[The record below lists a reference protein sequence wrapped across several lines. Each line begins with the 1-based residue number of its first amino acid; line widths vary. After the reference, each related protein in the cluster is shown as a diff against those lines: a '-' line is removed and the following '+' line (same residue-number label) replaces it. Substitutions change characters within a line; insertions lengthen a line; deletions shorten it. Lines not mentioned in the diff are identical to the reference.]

1 MSITI
6 QLMDERTL
14 GRNFQVAT
22 LGCIYC
28 EASNNLK
35 KALEDGLATGF
46 IILDQSLCEEML
58 SLISAHLD
66 KIAGEER
73 RKTMYPKLYTAGA
86 HDSKILKK
94 AGIIK
99 SNVLNA
105 SELKEASANLTCQKL
120 MDPVQTPMFLKHYV
134 FSKYRSG
141 NIVTNI
147 SIGSLWLA
155 LVGAITSL
163 AAVLNIN
170 DQRTE
175 IYLVPDGTRSS
186 MINSCLFYNLVYSKS
201 QSVKRRFDQVLN
213 DLTRKELSGVSV
225 DQALSLAVMI
235 HAVQDLNLIGGLV
248 TNRVFEQ
255 FLIVKTIAEQRP
267 QLVYATPIII
277 SSQLEQLIHKLGA
290 QNTQN
295 LLRGLDNLV
304 VKTLLPGKVGEGL
317 KNAAVTSSTSCLNSL
332 FRYLE
337 TGDNSTLLEC
347 AGNLARL
354 HSASVEASVRDLAE
368 QAKWVLIYLS
378 MLIDSRRVGQD

>member
-28 EASNNLK
+28 EASNDLK

-46 IILDQSLCEEML
+46 IRLDQKQCEEML

-73 RKTMYPKLYTAGA
+73 RKTMYPKLYGAGA
-86 HDSKILKK
+86 HDPKILKG
-94 AGIIK
+94 AGLIE

-105 SELKEASANLTCQKL
+105 SELKRTSANLTCQKL
-120 MDPVQTPMFLKHYV
+120 MDSVSTPMLLRHYV

-141 NIVTNI
+141 DEVEKI

-155 LVGAITSL
+155 VVGAITSL
-163 AAVLNIN
+163 VAVLNIN

-186 MINSCLFYNLVYSKS
+186 MINSCSFYNLIYSRS
-201 QSVKRRFDQVLN
+201 QSVERRFGQVLN
-213 DLTRKELSGVSV
+213 DLTKEELSGVSV

-235 HAVQDLNLIGGLV
+235 HAVQDLDLISRLV
-248 TNRVFEQ
+248 TCRVFEQ
-255 FLIVKTIAEQRP
+255 FLIVKTIAEKRP

-277 SSQLEQLIHKLGA
+277 SSQLEQLINELGA
-290 QNTQN
+290 QTSQN
-295 LLRGLDNLV
+295 FLRGLDNLV
-304 VKTLLPGKVGEGL
+304 VNTLRLGRVSEGL
-317 KNAAVTSSTSCLNSL
+317 KNASIAASTSCLNSL

-354 HSASVEASVRDLAE
+354 HSASVEANVRDLAE
-368 QAKWVLIYLS
+368 QAKWLLIYLS
-378 MLIDSRRVGQD
+378 MLIKPRRVGQD